1 MSDQAPI
8 DDGRIRC
15 RVLILGGGFGGLYTA
30 LGLERLL
37 RPKDRTEITLV
48 NLENFSL
55 FTPMLCE
62 VAGSSIDTRHAI
74 NPIRRMLRRTRFVEG
89 EAISLD
95 PQTRTVLV
103 RHPGEHTHRYS
114 YDHLVVAVGAR
125 TGFFGMRDV
134 QEHALTAKTLGDA
147 ILVRNRV
154 IEMLEM
160 AVIEDDP
167 ARRAALLTFVV
178 GGGGF
183 TGVEIAG
190 EVNELVRQAARA
202 YPSIR
207 QKELHI
213 ILLEAMPRLMP
224 EMDEK
229 LAGFALERLHAA
241 GVEVR
246 LNTRVNGATADQVSI
261 KDGEPIPSRT
271 LVWTSGVAPH
281 PFVAESPLPK
291 DGRGWVTVDAH
302 LRVPGFPGVWA
313 LGDCARVPDILHPGH
328 NHPAMAQ
335 HAIREADQLAHN
347 IVAAIRGAHTRPFR
361 YRTLGYM
368 ATIGHFNGIGLI
380 GPFRVWGF
388 LAWFLWRTY
397 YLWRLPRL
405 EKRLRVAMDWT
416 LDLWFGRDI
425 SVIQTVTASDRYH

>member
-1 MSDQAPI
+1 
-8 DDGRIRC
+8 
-15 RVLILGGGFGGLYTA
+15 
-30 LGLERLL
+30 
-37 RPKDRTEITLV
+37 
-48 NLENFSL
+48 
-55 FTPMLCE
+55 
-62 VAGSSIDTRHAI
+62 
-74 NPIRRMLRRTRFVEG
+74 
-89 EAISLD
+89 
-95 PQTRTVLV
+95 
-103 RHPGEHTHRYS
+103 
-114 YDHLVVAVGAR
+114 
-125 TGFFGMRDV
+125 
-134 QEHALTAKTLGDA
+134 
-147 ILVRNRV
+147 
-154 IEMLEM
+154 M

-190 EVNELVRQAARA
+190 EINELVRQAARA
-202 YPSIR
+202 YPTI
-207 QKELHI
+207 QQEELRV

-224 EMDEK
+224 EMDDK
-229 LAGFALERLHAA
+229 LASFALERLRAA

-246 LNTRVNGATADQVSI
+246 LNTRVSGASAEEVCI
-261 KDGEPIPSRT
+261 KDGEPIPSHT

-347 IVAAIRGAHTRPFR
+347 IVAAIRGARTRPFR

-368 ATIGHFNGIGLI
+368 ATIGRFNGVGLI

-416 LDLWFGRDI
+416 LDLMFGRDI
-425 SVIQTVTASDRYH
+425 SVIQTVTASDRYQ

>member
-1 MSDQAPI
+1 MSIRDQAPS

-37 RPKDRTEITLV
+37 RPEDRTAVTLV
-48 NLENFSL
+48 NPENFSL
-55 FTPMLCE
+55 YTPLLCE

-125 TGFFGMRDV
+125 TCFFGMQDV
-134 QEHALTAKTLGDA
+134 QEHAFTAKTLGDA
-147 ILVRNRV
+147 VLVRNRV

-190 EVNELVRQAARA
+190 EINELVRQAARA
-202 YPSIR
+202 YPTI
-207 QKELHI
+207 QQ
-213 ILLEAMPRLMP
+213 
-224 EMDEK
+224 
-229 LAGFALERLHAA
+229 ERLRAA

-246 LNTRVNGATADQVSI
+246 LHTRVSGASAEEVCI

-281 PFVAESPLPK
+281 PFVAASPLPK

-328 NHPAMAQ
+328 HHPAMAQ
-335 HAIREADQLAHN
+335 HAMREADQL
-347 IVAAIRGAHTRPFR
+347 
-361 YRTLGYM
+361 
-368 ATIGHFNGIGLI
+368 
-380 GPFRVWGF
+380 
-388 LAWFLWRTY
+388 
-397 YLWRLPRL
+397 
-405 EKRLRVAMDWT
+405 
-416 LDLWFGRDI
+416 
-425 SVIQTVTASDRYH
+425 